1 MKLDLPFTKLTA
13 PVYSPVRAP
22 LDTKKANFSVKMS
35 TAASPKLEDEHVV
48 AATDVKRGTTDQA
61 HFVDVKSVVNGETV
75 GAAEDVVDSNDDKDV
90 EKGCITYVDDPPD
103 GLDRDGKLL
112 EEKIEGS
119 HASLEVVGDTEQ
131 TDNEID
137 QAVAEVSWSS
147 QVAPK
152 IDGHRHLERKD
163 STETTLE
170 TNYVRPL
177 SITFSPSLVFP

>member
-1 MKLDLPFTKLTA
+1 
-13 PVYSPVRAP
+13 
-22 LDTKKANFSVKMS
+22 MS
-35 TAASPKLEDEHVV
+35 TAASPKLEDKHVV

-61 HFVDVKSVVNGETV
+61 HFVDVKSEVNRETV

-119 HASLEVVGDTEQ
+119 HASLEVVGDIEQ

-137 QAVAEVSWSS
+137 LAAAEVSCSS

-170 TNYVRPL
+170 TNYVGPL
-177 SITFSPSLVFP
+177 SITFSPSLVLP

>member
-1 MKLDLPFTKLTA
+1 
-13 PVYSPVRAP
+13 
-22 LDTKKANFSVKMS
+22 MS
-35 TAASPKLEDEHVV
+35 TKASPKLEDEHVV

-61 HFVDVKSVVNGETV
+61 QFVDVESVVNGETV
-75 GAAEDVVDSNDDKDV
+75 GAAEDIVASIDDNDV
-90 EKGCITYVDDPPD
+90 EKGCVTRVDDPPD
-103 GLDRDGKLL
+103 GLDCDEKLL
-112 EEKIEGS
+112 EEKIDGS

-131 TDNEID
+131 TDNEI
-137 QAVAEVSWSS
+137 QAAAEVSWSS

-177 SITFSPSLVFP
+177 SITFSPSLVLP

>member
-1 MKLDLPFTKLTA
+1 
-13 PVYSPVRAP
+13 
-22 LDTKKANFSVKMS
+22 MS
-35 TAASPKLEDEHVV
+35 TKASPKLEDEHVV

-61 HFVDVKSVVNGETV
+61 KFVNVESVVNGETV
-75 GAAEDVVDSNDDKDV
+75 GAAEDIVASIDDNDV
-90 EKGCITYVDDPPD
+90 EKGCVTRVDDPPD
-103 GLDRDGKLL
+103 GLDCDEKLL
-112 EEKIEGS
+112 EEKIDGS

-131 TDNEID
+131 TDNEI
-137 QAVAEVSWSS
+137 QAAAEVSWSS

-177 SITFSPSLVFP
+177 SITFSPSLVLP